1 MDIILDSVT
10 FRKFT
15 LDMIEVGRQDMAIQL
30 GLVRDKI
37 SQRQAYKRFGEA
49 RVNTWEERKLIQSTK
64 EKGATS
70 TRYYSLQQLTILDKS
85 EKYGK

>member
-1 MDIILDSVT
+1 MDIILNSET

-30 GLVRDKI
+30 GLVKDKI

-49 RVNTWEERKLIQSTK
+49 RIDTWEKRGLIQSTK
-64 EKGATS
+64 DKGATS

-85 EKYGK
+85 EKYK